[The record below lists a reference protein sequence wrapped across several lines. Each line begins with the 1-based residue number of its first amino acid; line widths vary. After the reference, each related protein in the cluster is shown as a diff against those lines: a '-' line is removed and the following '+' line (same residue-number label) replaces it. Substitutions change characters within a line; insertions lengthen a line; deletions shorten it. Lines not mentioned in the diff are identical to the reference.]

1 MAEATDSLLATKI
14 CAVKFCNFFFFSP
27 RCHNDGY
34 DDYFCLDGECRV
46 PFARSS
52 GAKEGSKYGEEQAA
66 DPEGEE
72 DGEEEPLEKFFFTKE
87 DGTPAG
93 APPPGNQVRDLLAL

>member
-14 CAVKFCNFFFFSP
+14 CAVKFCKKKKKLP

-52 GAKEGSKYGEEQAA
+52 GAKEGGKYGEEQAA
-66 DPEGEE
+66 DPQGEE
-72 DGEEEPLEKFFFTKE
+72 DGEEPLEKFFFTKE

-93 APPPGNQVRDLLAL
+93 APPEGNQVLDL

>member
-1 MAEATDSLLATKI
+1 M
-14 CAVKFCNFFFFSP
+14 P

-52 GAKEGSKYGEEQAA
+52 GAKEGSMYGEEQAA
-66 DPEGEE
+66 DPQGEE
-72 DGEEEPLEKFFFTKE
+72 DKEEEPLEKFFFTKE

-93 APPPGNQVRDLLAL
+93 APPEGNQV